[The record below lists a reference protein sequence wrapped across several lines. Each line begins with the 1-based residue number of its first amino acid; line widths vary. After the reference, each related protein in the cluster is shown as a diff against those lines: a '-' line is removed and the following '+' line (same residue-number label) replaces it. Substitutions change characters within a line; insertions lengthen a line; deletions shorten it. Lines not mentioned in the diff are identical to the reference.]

1 MCGAIDGVAQWVAY
15 PTVAAQLIAV
25 ARLII
30 SVVNRSFDPY
40 PVPVLDSL
48 LSTSARPPLSLP
60 LPDRAL
66 LKGHLSKLPLVLLA
80 GAMFGAGFGAGL
92 PLWPVSAQVIPGPTT
107 DHPIDR
113 APFSDPLA
121 NPSSTGVLQA
131 PLEGYRL
138 DTGDRLQIEI
148 FDVPEYRDRTYLVLV
163 DGSVSVPWLGAV
175 TARGLTLQE
184 LASALTQSYRP
195 FLKNPVITVN
205 LLTPRPLRIG
215 VSGEVNR
222 PGSYT
227 IAVSTNND
235 TGTNNS
241 TPAQWPD
248 VTRALTVA
256 GGITPLADIRN
267 IRLRRV
273 DAKGNVQE
281 QLLDLWQL
289 LDGGDLSQNVLLRD
303 GDVLSIPKA
312 TSPVPADIARLG
324 RASFAPDTISVNVV
338 GEVKAPGLIRL
349 PPNATLNQA
358 LLAAGGFL
366 RPRAVSSR
374 VDLIRLNSDG
384 STTARRIPV
393 DLKAGL
399 NEENNPILLANDIVV
414 VNTNGVARVS
424 DFLRIFLAP
433 AGDLDTTR
441 RFIDSLLNPPNQPN
455 QQ

>member
-1 MCGAIDGVAQWVAY
+1 
-15 PTVAAQLIAV
+15 
-25 ARLII
+25 
-30 SVVNRSFDPY
+30 
-40 PVPVLDSL
+40 
-48 LSTSARPPLSLP
+48 
-60 LPDRAL
+60 
-66 LKGHLSKLPLVLLA
+66 
-80 GAMFGAGFGAGL
+80 
-92 PLWPVSAQVIPGPTT
+92 
-107 DHPIDR
+107 
-113 APFSDPLA
+113 
-121 NPSSTGVLQA
+121 
-131 PLEGYRL
+131 
-138 DTGDRLQIEI
+138 
-148 FDVPEYRDRTYLVLV
+148 
-163 DGSVSVPWLGAV
+163 V
-175 TARGLTLQE
+175 TARGLTPQE

-205 LLTPRPLRIG
+205 LLTPRPLRVGI
-215 VSGEVNR
+215 SGEVNR

-227 IAVSTNND
+227 ITVSTTDSGN
-235 TGTNNS
+235 TTS
-241 TPAQWPD
+241 TSTQWPD

-273 DAKGNVQE
+273 DATGNVQE

-303 GDVLSIPKA
+303 GDALSIPKA
-312 TSPVPADIARLG
+312 TSPIPADIARLG
-324 RASFAPDTISVNVV
+324 RASFAPDTIGVNVV

-384 STTARRIPV
+384 TTTARRIPV

-399 NEENNPILLANDIVV
+399 NEDNNPILLANDIVV

-441 RFIDSLLNPPNQPN
+441 RFIDSLLNPPNQ
-455 QQ
+455 Q